1 MIDISKREVD
11 VPCPSC
17 KRTVRVSL
25 RQVVA
30 EETVTCLSCSTNIKL
45 VDNNNSA
52 DKAVR
57 DINKSLAD
65 FQKAFRSVGK

>member
-11 VPCPSC
+11 VPCPNC

-25 RQVVA
+25 KQVVA
-30 EETVTCLSCSTNIKL
+30 EATVTCLSCSTNIKL
-45 VDNNNSA
+45 VDNNKAA
-52 DKAVR
+52 DKTVR

-65 FQKAFRSVGK
+65 FQKALRSFGK